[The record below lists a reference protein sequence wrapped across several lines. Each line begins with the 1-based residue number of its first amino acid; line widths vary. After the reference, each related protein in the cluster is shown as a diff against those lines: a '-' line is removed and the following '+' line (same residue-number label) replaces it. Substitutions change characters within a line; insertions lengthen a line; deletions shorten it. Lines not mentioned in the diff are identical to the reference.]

1 MIAFYSLRINGNFG
15 FLLDAP
21 NMLTVTFYKKCIFIE
36 RGLLNI
42 YLCKICINQ
51 KVKNLIRLGNA

>member
-42 YLCKICINQ
+42 YLCKICIN
-51 KVKNLIRLGNA
+51 